1 MQLARGSRPSQP
13 RPALIPAP
21 RLAAILA
28 ASATGLGL
36 APPGFAASEPEPLCG
51 SGPLE
56 ILLTNDDGYQAL
68 GIRALYDALRK
79 AGHHVRLA
87 APATNAS
94 GSSVS
99 FSWGAVRVVR
109 DPDDAGIAGISAT
122 PAAAVVLGATALY
135 PAGQR
140 PDLVVSGINDGA
152 NTGSLLTMSGTVGA
166 ALAGT
171 LLLDPPVPG
180 LAVNALRL
188 RADEPMDSAAN
199 RAQFDAVA
207 QHFVRLL
214 ASVRG
219 WYCDREGVTHPR
231 TVLNVNYPA
240 RPVADLRGVV
250 VAGQGSE
257 TDLRLTFTQTAEG
270 QFQAQ
275 ASQLETVDARESDNQ
290 RLEDGYVTVTPLN
303 GRLGDD
309 APSHRKLERR
319 LRAL

>member
-1 MQLARGSRPSQP
+1 MRAARDRRPIPGRAAGVAIAVGSLAA
-13 RPALIPAP
+13 ALLP
-21 RLAAILA
+21 RLAAAEPA
-28 ASATGLGL
+28 A
-36 APPGFAASEPEPLCG
+36 LCS

-56 ILLTNDDGYQAL
+56 ILLTNDDGYQSI
-68 GIRALYDALRK
+68 GIRALRTQLQA
-79 AGHHVRLA
+79 AGHHVILA
-87 APATNAS
+87 APDHNAS
-94 GSSVS
+94 GSAMS
-99 FSWGAVRVVR
+99 FTWGPVLVT
-109 DPDDAGIAGISAT
+109 PDSREPEVFAIGAT
-122 PAAAVVLGATALY
+122 PATSVVLAATALY
-135 PAGQR
+135 RDGRR
-140 PDLVVSGINDGA
+140 PDLVISGINNGSNA
-152 NTGSLLTMSGTVGA
+152 GSLLVLSGTIGA